1 MSDEQKKLRDTILST
16 EYIPDDI
23 QVLLINKSC
32 ETSINN
38 QRTTVFKIN
47 EDWRMKIAKIA
58 ALYYIG
64 NYSFGKHIINW
75 AHIVPLSVIIK
86 RSAFILMTLSINVI
100 CRYYIS
106 ARLTLFENA
115 CNLLVKEYLKS

>member
-47 EDWRMKIAKIA
+47 ED
-58 ALYYIG
+58 
-64 NYSFGKHIINW
+64 
-75 AHIVPLSVIIK
+75 
-86 RSAFILMTLSINVI
+86 
-100 CRYYIS
+100 
-106 ARLTLFENA
+106 
-115 CNLLVKEYLKS
+115 